1 MLVEDKIA
9 QVKDRTAF
17 SGTERDCLTDDEL
30 NDSLPEDTVT
40 SRDIDNVF
48 IMLDDIDINGIQPE
62 GEEDLITEKREP
74 EDQLESPEIC
84 EMGLSSDSLSHTD
97 DLVRMYLREMGMVPL
112 LTRKEEVSIAKR
124 IESGRLKM
132 LKAVTQTTI
141 AIRELI
147 CLKETMIRDSQ
158 DSVAKD
164 EDDAAETSKNEIYK
178 YIDMIEKIETLEKEM
193 EELNWKKH
201 REGILAAE
209 KKDLNCAMR
218 LKRDQVARLLCLIPM
233 DSRQIEKITEK
244 VRVLMDQIDH
254 SLAEIEAWADRTGT
268 PLNSIRNYIRKIEKN
283 QMPMFEAYFSK
294 DEWVCFERII
304 DHAMQRIKN
313 AEQESGLSLRQLREI
328 HGDIVNACKETDLA
342 KKELATANLRLVVS
356 IAKKFTHRGN
366 LDFLDLIQEGNIGLM
381 KAVDRFEYKR
391 GYKFSTYATWWIR
404 QAIARAI
411 ADHARTIRVPVHM
424 IETINKLMR
433 TTNAL
438 VQELGRE
445 PTPEEI
451 SERMNLDV
459 NKVRRALKIAKEP
472 ISLENPIGEDEDTHL
487 KDFIEDKESES
498 PLDSCINTN
507 LADKIDFVLQ
517 TLSYRE
523 EKVLRKRFGI
533 SEMQE
538 HTLVEVGQDFDVTR
552 ERIRQIEAKALNK
565 LRHPSRSKHLKG
577 FYSS

>member
-30 NDSLPEDTVT
+30 NGSLPEDIVS

-132 LKAVTQTTI
+132 LKAVTQTSI
-141 AIRELI
+141 ASRELI

-283 QMPMFEAYFSK
+283 QMPMSEAYFSK

-304 DHAMQRIKN
+304 YYAMQRIKN
-313 AEQESGLSLRQLREI
+313 AERETGLSLRQLREI
-328 HGDIVNACKETDLA
+328 HRDIVKACKETDLA

-356 IAKKFTHRGN
+356 IAKKYTHRGN

-451 SERMNLDV
+451 SERINLDV
-459 NKVRRALKIAKEP
+459 NKVRRALKIAREP
-472 ISLENPIGEDEDTHL
+472 ISLENPVGEDEETPL
-487 KDFIEDKESES
+487 KNFIEDKESES

-507 LADKIDFVLQ
+507 LEDKMDFVLQ

-533 SEMQE
+533 SEIQE